1 MNSLLT
7 ARRALDRTADEVLKA
22 AKKDDLEAKESA
34 FAVLQQS
41 VRDLQKKNRM
51 PAGNYVRL
59 WLQCP
64 KCGALQYRDY
74 VPYSLSN
81 PILTTRCGHGRY
93 EDLIQIAK
101 VEQRVGNQR
110 LKWSWNAPGHK

>member
-1 MNSLLT
+1 MNALLA
-7 ARRALDRTADEVLKA
+7 ARRALDRTPEEVLES
-22 AKKDDLEAKESA
+22 AKKDDLKARQSA

-51 PAGNYVRL
+51 PTGNYVRL

-81 PILTTRCGHGRY
+81 PILTTLCGHGRY

-101 VEQRVGNQR
+101 IEQRVGKPR
-110 LKWSWNAPGHK
+110 LKWSWSAP